1 MEENNQQE
9 FEQHEP
15 EQQEFEQEQP
25 EQQEQEE
32 QEVIERDSDVLVDL
46 RNVNVYQG
54 ERIVVE
60 NVSLEVRKG
69 ELVFLMGRTGSGK
82 SSLLK
87 ILYADLP
94 FNGDSGYVL
103 GFELSDIRRKEIPTL
118 RRKLGM
124 IFQDFQLLTDRTVQ
138 ENLYFV
144 LKATG
149 WKNKQAMDE
158 RVVEVMTT
166 VGLPDKLEKMP
177 HQLSGGEQQKVV
189 IARAL
194 LNHPDLILADE
205 PTGNL
210 DPISSEEVMNTI
222 IALKEQGITILMAT
236 HDLMVTEKFASR
248 TLWFNNGKVQDNRP

>member
-1 MEENNQQE
+1 MEENK
-9 FEQHEP
+9 
-15 EQQEFEQEQP
+15 QQEFEQEQQ
-25 EQQEQEE
+25 EQQQEQQQEE
-32 QEVIERDSDVLVDL
+32 DRDGDVLVDL
-46 RNVNVYQG
+46 HNVNVYQG
-54 ERIVVE
+54 ERIIVE

-87 ILYADLP
+87 VLYADLE
-94 FNGDSGYVL
+94 FNGESGYVL
-103 GFELSDIRRKEIPTL
+103 GFDLKALRRKDIPLL

-124 IFQDFQLLTDRTVQ
+124 IFQDFQLLTDRSVR
-138 ENLYFV
+138 ENLIFV

-149 WKNKQAMDE
+149 WRNKNAIKE
-158 RVVEVMTT
+158 RIEEVMQT
-166 VGLPDKLEKMP
+166 VGLLDKLDKMP

-222 IALKEQGITILMAT
+222 MALKEKGITILMAT

>member
-1 MEENNQQE
+1 MEEEKDIIQQE
-9 FEQHEP
+9 Q
-15 EQQEFEQEQP
+15 
-25 EQQEQEE
+25 EQQEQQEE
-32 QEVIERDSDVLVDL
+32 QQQEEVIERDSDVLVDI
-46 RNVNVYQG
+46 RNAEVFQG
-54 ERIVVE
+54 EHKVLDH
-60 NVSLEVRKG
+60 VSLEVKKG

-94 FNGDSGYVL
+94 FDGESGYVL
-103 GFELSDIRRKEIPTL
+103 GFDLNDMRRKDIPSL

-124 IFQDFQLLTDRTVQ
+124 IFQDFQLLTDRSVR

-149 WKNKQAMDE
+149 WKNKQGMDE

-166 VGLPDKLEKMP
+166 VGLPDKLDKMP

-222 IALKEQGITILMAT
+222 MALKEQGITILMAT
-236 HDLMVTEKFASR
+236 HDLMVTEKFSSR

>member
-1 MEENNQQE
+1 MEEEKDIQ
-9 FEQHEP
+9 
-15 EQQEFEQEQP
+15 
-25 EQQEQEE
+25 
-32 QEVIERDSDVLVDL
+32 IEKSLKKNDILLEISKA
-46 RNVNVYQG
+46 NVFQG
-54 ERIVVE
+54 ERKVID
-60 NVSLEVRKG
+60 NVSLTIRKG

-94 FNGDSGYVL
+94 FKGEKGYVL
-103 GFELSDIRRKEIPTL
+103 GFDLNNMRRKDISSL

-124 IFQDFQLLTDRTVQ
+124 IFQDFQLLTDRTVR

-149 WKNKQAMDE
+149 WKNKQNMEERAM
-158 RVVEVMTT
+158 EVMNT
-166 VGLPDKLEKMP
+166 VGLPDKLDKMP

-210 DPISSEEVMNTI
+210 DPISSEEVMHTI
-222 IALKEQGITILMAT
+222 MELKKKGITILMAT

-248 TLWFNNGKVQDNRP
+248 TLWFNNGKVQDNKPE